1 MKIQRATSPPPDI
14 ILGPANTNMKN
25 APIIPIEEEAPWP
38 DISACPTSLN
48 SLFALTQA
56 GLSTATASAI
66 HTAYN
71 TIPHPCLCLKIYA
84 INYLAPLAT
93 RIDVYE
99 EGQDWIGA
107 LMEMGA
113 NDQLIHAIVQ
123 PGMEDVMVMNTAWGW
138 MKEAM
143 NNRWEFYEWMIELGK
158 VREVGRR
165 GPKDISC

>member
-1 MKIQRATSPPPDI
+1 M
-14 ILGPANTNMKN
+14 
-25 APIIPIEEEAPWP
+25 
-38 DISACPTSLN
+38 
-48 SLFALTQA
+48 
-56 GLSTATASAI
+56 
-66 HTAYN
+66 
-71 TIPHPCLCLKIYA
+71 
-84 INYLAPLAT
+84 
-93 RIDVYE
+93 YE

-123 PGMEDVMVMNTAWGW
+123 PGMEDVMVMNTAWEW

-165 GPKDISC
+165 GSKDISC

>member
-25 APIIPIEEEAPWP
+25 APILPIEEEAPWP
-38 DISACPTSLN
+38 DTSACPTSLN

-56 GLSTATASAI
+56 GLSTATASDI

-71 TIPHPCLCLKIYA
+71 IIPHPCLCLKIYA

-99 EGQDWIGA
+99 EGQDWIAGDGGCDGNEHC
-107 LMEMGA
+107 L
-113 NDQLIHAIVQ
+113 
-123 PGMEDVMVMNTAWGW
+123 GW

-143 NNRWEFYEWMIELGK
+143 DTRWEFYEWMIELGK
-158 VREVGRR
+158 VREVDQR
-165 GPKDISC
+165 GPRDISR